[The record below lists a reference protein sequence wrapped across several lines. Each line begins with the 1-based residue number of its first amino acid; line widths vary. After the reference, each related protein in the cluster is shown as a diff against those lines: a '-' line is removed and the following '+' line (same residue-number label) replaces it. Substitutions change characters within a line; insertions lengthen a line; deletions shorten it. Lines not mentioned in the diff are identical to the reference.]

1 MKKRIGILEDNF
13 TLRSNI
19 GNYLLATG
27 KYEIIFSAPNVK
39 EACDAAH
46 DSEVAPD
53 VILLDIHLQ
62 GENSLEVIAC
72 MKEKYLGVT
81 VVIMTGDNNEQF
93 IMQAF
98 ENGASGYLYKPFKL
112 GELVST
118 LEKLEADGSYLQ
130 PQVATKL
137 ISMLKKR
144 DVVAELQK
152 QFDLTER
159 ETEII
164 RGLKDGLSYQQIA
177 DKLFISY
184 HTVNHHLKNVY
195 LKTDVTS
202 RTELVAQYFNSEKR
216 GV

>member
-1 MKKRIGILEDNF
+1 MKKKIGILEDNF

-27 KYEIIFSAPNVK
+27 KYELVFSESNATALCNR
-39 EACDAAH
+39 ELSA
-46 DSEVAPD
+46 SPD

-62 GENSLEVIAC
+62 GENSLNLITC
-72 MKEKYLGVT
+72 MKEKHPGV
-81 VVIMTGDNNEQF
+81 VVIIMTGDNNEQL

-112 GELVST
+112 AELVDT
-118 LEKLEADGSYLQ
+118 LNKLEVDGSYLQ
-130 PQVATKL
+130 PTVATRL
-137 ISMLKKR
+137 ISMLKKKDR
-144 DVVAELQK
+144 VAELQK
-152 QFDLTER
+152 QFGLTER

-164 RGLKDGLSYQQIA
+164 RGIKEGMSYQQIA
-177 DKLFISY
+177 DRLYISY

-202 RTELVAQYFNSEKR
+202 KAELVSLYFNSESR
-216 GV
+216 AV

>member
-1 MKKRIGILEDNF
+1 MKKKIGILEDNF

-27 KYEIIFSAPNVK
+27 KYELIFSEPN
-39 EACDAAH
+39 AATLCNREL
-46 DSEVAPD
+46 SASPD

-62 GENSLEVIAC
+62 GENSLNLITC
-72 MKEKYLGVT
+72 MKEKHPD
-81 VVIMTGDNNEQF
+81 VVVIIMTGDNNEQL

-112 GELVST
+112 AELVDT
-118 LEKLEADGSYLQ
+118 LSKLETDGSYLQ
-130 PQVATKL
+130 PSVATRL
-137 ISMLKKR
+137 ISMLKKKDR
-144 DVVAELQK
+144 VAELQK
-152 QFDLTER
+152 QFGLTER

-164 RGLKDGLSYQQIA
+164 RGIKEGLSYQQIA
-177 DKLFISY
+177 DRLYISY

-202 RTELVAQYFNSEKR
+202 KTELVSLYFNSESR
-216 GV
+216 AV